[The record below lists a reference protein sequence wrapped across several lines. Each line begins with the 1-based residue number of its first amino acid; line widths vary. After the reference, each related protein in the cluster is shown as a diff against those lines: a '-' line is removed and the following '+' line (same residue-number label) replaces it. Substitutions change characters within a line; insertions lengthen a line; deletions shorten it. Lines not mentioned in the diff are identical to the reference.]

1 AGHDDPDDLVPVP
14 NAEVRVTGIASFEA
28 GVFGDATEVIGT
40 WPPAGE
46 FNRTNASGQFS
57 LAGDAGPIFGE
68 AEVSIPYVRS
78 SATYAADGFV
88 PDTFPGLPA
97 ADDVGTL
104 VLEPRNTYVEGM
116 VVLEYG
122 ESSALINVGDA

>member
-1 AGHDDPDDLVPVP
+1 
-14 NAEVRVTGIASFEA
+14 
-28 GVFGDATEVIGT
+28 
-40 WPPAGE
+40 
-46 FNRTNASGQFS
+46 GQFS
-57 LAGDAGPIFGE
+57 FAGDAGPIFGE
-68 AEVSIPYVRS
+68 AEVSIPHVRS
-78 SATYAADGFV
+78 SATYAAGGFV

-122 ESSALINVGDA
+122 GSSALINVGDAMTRVELTILEGPTDDAPTHLTAFTAGLLTPDAVGVAFNMDDAPAGRYTMRA